1 MTKKQKEFI
10 ESAVKNINIIQN
22 EVTELLGK
30 ENIFQQAVKPLLQ
43 KQNSL
48 IALEV
53 SRSHYQSN
61 LTAIRRQLGKLDGEI
76 SLISLLIKLKN
87 SNKWITEKWY
97 AEMWLK
103 DYSFVGQDPIIMAFT
118 KSIPNGEFKRIFG
131 TNGYLDK
138 SIVEKDINEL
148 TNTCTRIKQ
157 YTNEN
162 VTHTKKIK
170 KQTSISESEY
180 KTVLAV
186 IDKLTTKY
194 VLLLKQIGITLT
206 PTIQ

>member
-1 MTKKQKEFI
+1 MTKRQKEFI
-10 ESAVKNINIIQN
+10 ESALKNINIIQN
-22 EVTELLGK
+22 EVTALLGK
-30 ENIFQQAVKPLLQ
+30 ENVFQQAVKPLLQ
-43 KQNSL
+43 SQNSL

-61 LTAIRRQLGKLDGEI
+61 LTAIRRQLGILNGEI
-76 SLISLLIKLKN
+76 SLLSLLTKLMN

-103 DYSFVGQDPIIMAFT
+103 DYNFAGQDPIIMSFT
-118 KSIPNGEFKRIFG
+118 KSIPNSEFKRNFG
-131 TNGYLDK
+131 ADGYLDK
-138 SIVEKDINEL
+138 SIVEKDVKEL
-148 TNTCTRIKQ
+148 ADTCTRIKQ

-162 VTHTKKIK
+162 ITHTKKIK
-170 KQTSISESEY
+170 KQIPISESEY
-180 KTVLAV
+180 KTVLST

-194 VLLLKQIGITLT
+194 ILLLKQIGITLT